1 MRTTKLEENKDRAE
15 KQRIGIDRRTFLS
28 TSAIAGVGLASAG
41 ILAGC
46 GNTKA
51 KADSATQEAWD
62 KEVDVLVV
70 GSGGACW
77 GALAAKDAGADSVLI
92 IEKSEV
98 FGGTTSISEGITWI
112 PANYVMA
119 EAGIEDNRADAL
131 KYISTISL
139 GFAPQELMESY
150 VDNGPKFLEW
160 ARDTWGFVWERQY
173 DWINQDYYQ
182 VEGFRPRGRSVNVD
196 PVASTKAVM
205 GQDYKRPEKPT
216 NGQTF
221 IIIKYLCE
229 KHGIE
234 IMLSTEGKKLIK
246 NSDGRVIGLIA
257 AKSDGSE
264 LRIGVKKGVLL
275 GTGGFDFNDEMRK
288 QYLHYPFFASRHVV
302 TNTGDGQ
309 RMGQEVG
316 AALANMAHVYG
327 QCCLLPQGE
336 YEGMQRAPEWTITDS
351 YQYRG
356 KPGAVVVNRYGKRI
370 GNESTVYANFQR
382 CMEGWDPATFK
393 PLNVPAFWICGST
406 FTERYLMPGA
416 KQVGEVPAWI
426 TKADTLEELATKLGI
441 DPAGLMKEITEF
453 NKNAAQGI
461 DPVWHRGEFSHDQRS
476 VADAKRDDLKNKC
489 LAPVEKGPFY
499 GATYYPASLG
509 TAGGLKINGK
519 AQVLD
524 INDEVIPGL
533 FACGCAACS
542 PYGAGYA
549 GGGAPVGA
557 SSVMGWVA
565 GTAAVKG

>member
-1 MRTTKLEENKDRAE
+1 MRTTDKDAE
-15 KQRIGIDRRTFLS
+15 FSAGDRHGMDRRAFLS
-28 TSAIAGVGLASAG
+28 ASAIAGMGLASAG
-41 ILAGC
+41 LLGGC
-46 GNTKA
+46 ASSNTKA
-51 KADSATQEAWD
+51 AAAEEEKWD

-70 GSGGACW
+70 GSGGASW
-77 GALAAKDAGADSVLI
+77 GALAAKDAGAESVLI
-92 IEKSEV
+92 IEKSEA
-98 FGGTTSISEGITWI
+98 FGGTTALSEGITWV
-112 PANYVMA
+112 PVNYVMA
-119 EAGIEDNRADAL
+119 KEGIEDNRADAL

-139 GFAPQELMESY
+139 GYSTQELMEAY

-182 VEGFRPRGRSVNVD
+182 VEGFRPRGRSVNVN
-196 PVASTKAVM
+196 PVDSTKAVM
-205 GQDYKRPEKPT
+205 GEDFKRPEKPS

-221 IIIKYLCE
+221 VIIKYLCE

-246 NSDGRVIGLIA
+246 NSEGRVVGLVA
-257 AKSDGSE
+257 TKDGKE
-264 LRIGVKKGVLL
+264 LRISAKKGILL
-275 GTGGFDFNDEMRK
+275 GTGGFDFNDEMRRE
-288 QYLHYPFFASRHVV
+288 YLHYPFFASRHIV

-336 YEGMQRAPEWTITDS
+336 YEGMQRTPEWTVTDS
-351 YQYRG
+351 YQFRG

-406 FTERYLMPGA
+406 FTDRYMMPGA
-416 KQVGEVPAWI
+416 KAVGEVPSWI
-426 TKADTLEELATKLGI
+426 TTADSLEELATKLGI
-441 DPAGLMKEITEF
+441 DSAGLAKEIGEF
-453 NKNAAQGI
+453 NKNAADGV

-476 VADAKRDDLKNKC
+476 VADSTRDDLKNKC
-489 LAPVEKGPFY
+489 LAPVEKAPFY
-499 GATYYPASLG
+499 GAKYYPASLG

-524 INDEVIPGL
+524 VNGEVIPGL

-565 GTAAVKG
+565 GTEAIKG